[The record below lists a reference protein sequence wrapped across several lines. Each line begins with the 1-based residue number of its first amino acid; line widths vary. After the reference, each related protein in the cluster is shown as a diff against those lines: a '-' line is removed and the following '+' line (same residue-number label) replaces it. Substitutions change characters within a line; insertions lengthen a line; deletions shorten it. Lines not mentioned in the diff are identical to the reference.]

1 MAAFS
6 LKTFRLL
13 KKGLNEKFMEK
24 ILFFFLKNLY
34 LCFITSSSK
43 HITVF
48 YSSHVG
54 GSSHEKNDRK
64 VHFHEGSK
72 QKAASAIALYIVL
85 EMGQIL
91 LPIPFFR
98 EIIFHENFRKI
109 IFTKKKYVPPF
120 FTRI

>member
-1 MAAFS
+1 MKNSWKNSF
-6 LKTFRLL
+6 L
-13 KKGLNEKFMEK
+13 
-24 ILFFFLKNLY
+24 FLKNSY

-43 HITVF
+43 DITVF

-72 QKAASAIALYIVL
+72 QKAASAIALYIL

-98 EIIFHENFRKI
+98 EIIFTKIFVKLISRKKI
-109 IFTKKKYVPPF
+109 MY
-120 FTRI
+120 

>member
-1 MAAFS
+1 MKNSWQNSF
-6 LKTFRLL
+6 L
-13 KKGLNEKFMEK
+13 
-24 ILFFFLKNLY
+24 FLKNSY

-43 HITVF
+43 DITVF

-72 QKAASAIALYIVL
+72 QKAANAIALYIL
-85 EMGQIL
+85 QMGQIL

-98 EIIFHENFRKI
+98 EIIFTKIFVKLISRKKI
-109 IFTKKKYVPPF
+109 MYLQGFIQS
-120 FTRI
+120 